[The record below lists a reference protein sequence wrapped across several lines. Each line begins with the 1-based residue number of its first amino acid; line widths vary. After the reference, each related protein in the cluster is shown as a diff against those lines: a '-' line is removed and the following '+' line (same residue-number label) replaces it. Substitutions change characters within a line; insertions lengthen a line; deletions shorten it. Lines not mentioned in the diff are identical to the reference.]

1 MQLMIKKIYHLILFV
16 CLFLL
21 LLLLLLFATCSTGWL
36 AEGLVVTPM
45 QRYHEG
51 CYGAGL
57 NPSRPDEKTRW
68 DAYCIGVN

>member
-1 MQLMIKKIYHLILFV
+1 MQLMIKKYISFDFV

-21 LLLLLLFATCSTGWL
+21 LLFPTCSTGWL

-45 QRYHEG
+45 QRYAEG
-51 CYGAGL
+51 CYPAGL
-57 NPSRPDEKTRW
+57 NPSRRDKKTRW

>member
-16 CLFLL
+16 CFYYYSLQLAVL
-21 LLLLLLFATCSTGWL
+21 DGWP

-45 QRYHEG
+45 QRYAEG

-57 NPSRPDEKTRW
+57 NPSRPDKKIRW